1 MGRKKLQDKA
11 NIELLKVTKK
21 AGLETVWD
29 RFEAQQ
35 PQCGFGVLGIC
46 CRMCNMGPCRIDPFG
61 QGPQAGACGAT
72 ADTIASR
79 DMARSTAAGS
89 ASHSDHARD
98 LAMTL
103 IALGEGRTQGYSVRD
118 PNKLKIIAS
127 EFGIDT
133 ANKKDIEL
141 ALKLGKK
148 VLEEFGKQEG

>member
-1 MGRKKLQDKA
+1 MSRKKLQDKA
-11 NIELLKVTKK
+11 NIKVLEKAKK
-21 AGLETVWD
+21 AGIETVWD
-29 RFEAQQ
+29 RFEAQA
-35 PQCGFGVLGIC
+35 PQCGFGMLGIC

-72 ADTIASR
+72 ADTIAAR
-79 DMARSTAAGS
+79 DMARQTAAGS

-98 LAMTL
+98 LAKTL
-103 IALGEGRTQGYSVRD
+103 IAIGKGTAQGYSVRD

-141 ALKLGKK
+141 ALQLGKK